1 MSVSKMVF
9 SPYVNFIATNAL
21 TTTGIKFTFLMLN
34 ILAIFSLSVLSF
46 PIFSSSF
53 LFPRKSPG
61 VVTSRI
67 YSSMFLLIIT
77 ITGRRYSILTLH

>member
-1 MSVSKMVF
+1 MVF
-9 SPYVNFIATNAL
+9 FPYVNFIATNAR
-21 TTTGIKFTFLMLN
+21 TTTGIKVIFLMLN

-46 PIFSSSF
+46 PIFSKSF
-53 LFPRKSPG
+53 LFTRKSLG